1 MMVLIRELLRPYRGS
16 LAMILVAML
25 VQSTMTLAAP
35 WPLKIVI
42 DNVVVGRKLD
52 PWLAG
57 LLKPLLTHAH
67 RLHLAVAAGIAV
79 VVIAVLNSAAS
90 YLPTSSPGRV
100 DSGWPTTCV
109 CGPTIISSI
118 CRCATTIPTSPA

>member
-1 MMVLIRELLRPYRGS
+1 MVEAAQLEDDEKGPGMMGLIRELLRPYRGS

-52 PWLAG
+52 PLAG
-57 LLKPLLTHAH
+57 P
-67 RLHLAVAAGIAV
+67 
-79 VVIAVLNSAAS
+79 
-90 YLPTSSPGRV
+90 P
-100 DSGWPTTCV
+100 D
-109 CGPTIISSI
+109 
-118 CRCATTIPTSPA
+118 